1 MAGRLPISEIIT
13 KAGLLTN
20 FGDEAGKLADL
31 GRIERQVCQGEIL
44 YAKS

>member
-20 FGDEAGKLADL
+20 FGDEAGFTDL
-31 GRIERQVCQGEIL
+31 GRIERQVCQDEIL